1 MEQGEAAPADPAPE
15 EPRVLK
21 HHDKVRIGGQLYDV
35 ATVVGF
41 VQRNRAAG
49 DNLALAVAREFQRG
63 ISQGWKPQG
72 AWIEPSGVLLCD
84 CPDCPTR
91 RAQNEAQ
98 TVRDGEVVLID
109 GIRWKVVG
117 DSVLAWGPAKLVCV
131 EWS

>member
-1 MEQGEAAPADPAPE
+1 MKQGEAVTTDPATDE
-15 EPRVLK
+15 MLELR

-35 ATVVGF
+35 ATVIGF
-41 VQRNRAAG
+41 VQRNGAA
-49 DNLALAVAREFQRG
+49 DTDLVLAVAREFQRG

-72 AWIEPSGVLLCD
+72 AWSEPSGVLLCD

-98 TVRDGEVVLID
+98 TVRDGQVVLID
-109 GIRWKVVG
+109 GVRWKVVG

>member
-1 MEQGEAAPADPAPE
+1 MEQGEAMPADPVPE

-41 VQRNRAAG
+41 VQTNRAAG
-49 DNLALAVAREFQRG
+49 DDLALAVAREFQRG

>member
-1 MEQGEAAPADPAPE
+1 MEQGEAMPADSVPD
-15 EPRVLK
+15 EPCVLK
-21 HHDKVRIGGQLYDV
+21 HHDKIRIGGQLYDV

-49 DNLALAVAREFQRG
+49 DDLVLAVAREFQRG

-98 TVRDGEVVLID
+98 TIRDGEVVLID